1 MSGIY
6 IKGVVAPAMC
16 DCCDFRTGVGG
27 GFGLGKCLF
36 THSVCEPHIKPTNCP
51 VTFVPDHGRLID
63 ADALDADIT
72 QLDWKTGEDDAIG
85 FSIFEIDNAPTIIPA
100 EKEGE

>member
-6 IKGVVAPAMC
+6 VKGVVAPAMC

-36 THSVCEPHIKPTNCP
+36 THSVCEPHIKPTNCH
-51 VTFVPDHGRLID
+51 VTFVPDHGRLGD
-63 ADALDADIT
+63 LDALEEYLSNDPTCITVFDA
-72 QLDWKTGEDDAIG
+72 LRKLR
-85 FSIFEIDNAPTIIPA
+85 SMPTIIPA
-100 EKEGE
+100 DKEGE